1 MQEAK
6 NRDLC
11 IKLPVLSGAAG
22 AAGAKIYVQGSRC
35 FQ

>member
-1 MQEAK
+1 MQETK

-11 IKLPVLSGAAG
+11 IKLPVFSAAG
-22 AAGAKIYVQGSRC
+22 AAGAKLYVQESRC

>member
-11 IKLPVLSGAAG
+11 VKLPVLSAG
-22 AAGAKIYVQGSRC
+22 GAKLYLQGSRC

>member
-11 IKLPVLSGAAG
+11 IKLPVLSAGGAG
-22 AAGAKIYVQGSRC
+22 GAKLYLQGSRC